1 NRSSGNYQRRPLG
14 KVNGM
19 RIATAIRSLVLT
31 AAVSIIP
38 AASYAGVFV
47 SIGIGA
53 PPVLP
58 VYAQPICPAAGYI
71 WTPGYWGWAPTGYY
85 WHPGYWGRH
94 VGFYGGVNYGFGY
107 GGRGYEGGY

>member
-1 NRSSGNYQRRPLG
+1 
-14 KVNGM
+14 M

-31 AAVSIIP
+31 AAVSVIP

-58 VYAQPICPAAGYI
+58 V
-71 WTPGYWGWAPTGYY
+71 
-85 WHPGYWGRH
+85 
-94 VGFYGGVNYGFGY
+94 
-107 GGRGYEGGY
+107 